1 MMRKYRDTYLKE
13 KTYGNEII
21 QLYYEDAPGIIEA
34 IEREPEKEKIYEKI
48 YQKIQEVVKLIE
60 NQKYEEALIQYG
72 IMVYKLKRI

>member
-13 KTYGNEII
+13 KAYGNEII

-34 IEREPEKEKIYEKI
+34 IEREPEKEKIYEGI